1 MTVFFSYIGINM
13 KTLSCLSSFH
23 IEQLRNTTWR
33 KKKSAKK
40 ISLDAPQPHKIKI
53 SYLII
58 LPHKIK
64 ISFTPL
70 QSLKHLLILFYLSL
84 CCLMIA
90 KKKGVNQNEKQQ
102 KMTTSVVT
110 SPEKGWVPHSLL
122 CNKFWGT
129 HMQLLHWCL
138 CICNPL
144 WHSMLLS
151 LHCTIS
157 PATKHS

>member
-1 MTVFFSYIGINM
+1 MRVILEHYHDCGFFLYWN
-13 KTLSCLSSFH
+13 TY
-23 IEQLRNTTWR
+23 ENTELRVLFPYWAV
-33 KKKSAKK
+33 KKHNLEEKK
-40 ISLDAPQPHKIKI
+40 ICQEDLLRCPTTP
-53 SYLII
+53 
-58 LPHKIK
+58 PKIK
-64 ISFTPL
+64 ISFPPL

-84 CCLMIA
+84 CCLMIV
-90 KKKGVNQNEKQQ
+90 KKKGVNQNEKQW

-110 SPEKGWVPHSLL
+110 SLEKGWLPHSLL